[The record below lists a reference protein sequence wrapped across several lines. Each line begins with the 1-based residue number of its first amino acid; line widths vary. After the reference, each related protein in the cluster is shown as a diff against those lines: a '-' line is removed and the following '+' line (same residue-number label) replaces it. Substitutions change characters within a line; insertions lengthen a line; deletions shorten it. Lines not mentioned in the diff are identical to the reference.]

1 MNWINSENSEFYF
14 EENQFCPPYPICVD
28 SPGNQE
34 TTLVDYYQDYDGDDL
49 PNVDEPCAEQY
60 CAEYS
65 PPTGECSGGDDNE
78 EDMADPD
85 DNCFSNIIDECG
97 VCEGDGYVDEC
108 ENGSCENMDCLGNC
122 GGDALVDC
130 AGICEGIAFLDDC
143 QVCSGGLSGHPEN
156 SDKDQYCGSCFGGN
170 ECIPQ
175 LDYYEPG
182 GELINIRTDNIR
194 FHFSVPIDYVD
205 GGIEIESYDGSD
217 IDFSI
222 NQSTVDSIIELT
234 LDNPLISRDQMTIIL
249 DPCNILSIDSLNSIG
264 VPFCLDTNTDFI
276 PEYYNELDKEIIINV
291 ALMGDYD
298 FDNQVDET
306 DLDTLLSFWETDNYS
321 YELGPFQGN
330 APYLQPL
337 YSDFNQDYN
346 IEDLMAF
353 VQMWNWDYNNSLA
366 REMELAPNVDYVPQ
380 YHFDRNHFS
389 LDLSQFPG
397 EIKRIWLKL
406 NLQNN
411 NLEIENTASSS
422 EFDINLYG
430 YKENIFIYDWVM
442 GAISPLSNKHINLFN
457 IISYV
462 SNDQHIKLQYE
473 IVGFNNEI
481 SSGEMDMIYHPLP
494 ENFTIDHP
502 YPNPFNPITVINYG
516 LPKPSNISINIFD
529 VKGRVIYENNN
540 NLDAGYYSFYWN
552 ASAYSSGIYFIQFQ
566 ISDLVKTYR
575 VLLFK

>member
-1 MNWINSENSEFYF
+1 MCNLNIAWSDSSESGIPYF
-14 EENQFCPPYPICVD
+14 QIQNNEFCPPYPGCL
-28 SPGNQE
+28 E
-34 TTLVDYYQDYDGDDL
+34 TVQIGDQNIILTEYYQD
-49 PNVDEPCAEQY
+49 VDEDSFGNINQPCAYQY
-60 CAEYS
+60 CAEY
-65 PPTGECSGGDDNE
+65 PPLTGECTGYENNSIDL
-78 EDMADPD
+78 D
-85 DNCFSNIIDECG
+85 DNCFSNELDECG
-97 VCEGDGYVDEC
+97 LCDGPNIDCSNGQDETIC
-108 ENGSCENMDCLGNC
+108 PDMD
-122 GGDALVDC
+122 
-130 AGICEGIAFLDDC
+130 E
-143 QVCSGGLSGHPEN
+143 
-156 SDKDQYCGSCFGGN
+156 YCGSCFGGN

-194 FHFSVPIDYVD
+194 FHFSVPINYDD

-234 LDNPLISRDQMTIIL
+234 LDNPLISSDQITIIL

-298 FDNQVDET
+298 FDNQVDAT
-306 DLDTLLSFWETDNYS
+306 DLDTLLGFWETDNYS

-397 EIKRIWLKL
+397 EIKRVWLKL

-540 NLDAGYYSFYWN
+540 NLDAGYYSFNWN